1 MNIELKGRIVG
12 INDTIVV
19 SESFSKRE
27 FKVLTDETYP
37 NTFKVQVT
45 KDKCS
50 LLDKFKVNDEVN
62 VSCNL
67 NGKDWTNPTT
77 QIVSNFVS
85 LDAWRIEPITNEVKV
100 ENTILEDSKD
110 LPF

>member
-1 MNIELKGRIVG
+1 MNIEIKGRIVG
-12 INDTIVV
+12 INETIVV

-27 FKVLTDETYP
+27 FKVLTNETYP
-37 NTFKVQVT
+37 NTFKIQVT

-67 NGKDWTNPTT
+67 NGRDWTNPTT

-85 LDAWRIEPITNEVKV
+85 LDAWRIEPVTNEVKV
-100 ENTILEDSKD
+100 ENTILEDPKD

>member
-1 MNIELKGRIVG
+1 MNIELKGKIVG

-45 KDKCS
+45 KDKCA

-67 NGKDWTNPTT
+67 NGRDWTNPTT

>member
-1 MNIELKGRIVG
+1 MNIEIKGKIVG
-12 INDTIVV
+12 INETVQV
-19 SESFSKRE
+19 NETFSKRE
-27 FKVLTDETYP
+27 FKVTTADQFP
-37 NTFKVQVT
+37 NTYKIHVT

-67 NGKDWTNPTT
+67 NGRDWTNPTT
-77 QIVSNFVS
+77 QIISNFIS

-100 ENTILEDSKD
+100 ENTILEDPKD

>member
-1 MNIELKGRIVG
+1 MNIEIKGKIVG

-19 SESFSKRE
+19 SDNFSKRE

-67 NGKDWTNPTT
+67 NGRDWTNPTT

-100 ENTILEDSKD
+100 ENTILEDPKD

>member
-1 MNIELKGRIVG
+1 MNIEIKGRIVG

-19 SESFSKRE
+19 SDNFSKRE
-27 FKVLTDETYP
+27 FKVVTDETYP
-37 NTFKVQVT
+37 NTFKIQVT

-67 NGKDWTNPTT
+67 NGRDWTNPTT
-77 QIVSNFVS
+77 QIVSNFLT
-85 LDAWRIEPITNEVKV
+85 LDCWKIEQITNEVKV
-100 ENTILEDSKD
+100 ENTILEESKD

>member
-1 MNIELKGRIVG
+1 MNIEIKGRIVG
-12 INDTIVV
+12 INETIVV
-19 SESFSKRE
+19 SVNFSKRE
-27 FKVLTDETYP
+27 FKVLTNETYP

-67 NGKDWTNPTT
+67 NGRDWTNPTT

-85 LDAWRIEPITNEVKV
+85 LDAWRIEPVTNEVKV
-100 ENTILEDSKD
+100 ENTILEEPKD

>member
-1 MNIELKGRIVG
+1 MNIELKGKIVG
-12 INDTIVV
+12 INETIVV

-27 FKVLTDETYP
+27 FKVLTNETYP
-37 NTFKVQVT
+37 NTFKIQVT

-67 NGKDWTNPTT
+67 NGRDWTNPTT

-85 LDAWRIEPITNEVKV
+85 LDAWKIEPVTNDVKV
-100 ENTILEDSKD
+100 ENTILEDPKD

>member
-1 MNIELKGRIVG
+1 MNIEIKGKIVG

-27 FKVLTDETYP
+27 FKVVTDETYP
-37 NTFKVQVT
+37 NTYKVQVT
-45 KDKCS
+45 KDKCA

-77 QIVSNFVS
+77 QIISNFLT
-85 LDAWRIEPITNEVKV
+85 LDCWRIEQNVNEVKV
-100 ENTILEDSKD
+100 ENTILEEP
-110 LPF
+110 PF

>member
-1 MNIELKGRIVG
+1 MNIEIKGRIVG
-12 INDTIVV
+12 INETIVV
-19 SESFSKRE
+19 SENFSKRE
-27 FKVLTDETYP
+27 FKVVTDETYP

-45 KDKCS
+45 KDKCT

-67 NGKDWTNPTT
+67 NGRDWTNPTT

-85 LDAWRIEPITNEVKV
+85 LDAWRIEAITNEVKV
-100 ENTILEDSKD
+100 ENTILEEP
-110 LPF
+110 PF

>member
-1 MNIELKGRIVG
+1 MNIEIKGKIVG
-12 INDTIVV
+12 INETVVV
-19 SESFSKRE
+19 SENFSKRE
-27 FKVLTDETYP
+27 FKVLTNETYP

-67 NGKDWTNPTT
+67 NGREWTNPTT

-100 ENTILEDSKD
+100 ENTIIEEEKD

>member
-1 MNIELKGRIVG
+1 MNIELKGKIVG
-12 INDTIVV
+12 INETIVV
-19 SESFSKRE
+19 SDNFSKRE
-27 FKVLTDETYP
+27 FKVVTDETYP
-37 NTFKVQVT
+37 NTFKIQVT

-67 NGKDWTNPTT
+67 NGRDWTNPTT

-85 LDAWRIEPITNEVKV
+85 LDAWKIEQITNEVKV

>member
-1 MNIELKGRIVG
+1 MNIELKGKIVG
-12 INDTIVV
+12 INETIVV
-19 SESFSKRE
+19 SDNFSKRE

-37 NTFKVQVT
+37 NTFKIQVT

-67 NGKDWTNPTT
+67 NGRDWTNPTT

-85 LDAWRIEPITNEVKV
+85 LDAWRIESITNEVQV
-100 ENTILEDSKD
+100 ENTILEEP
-110 LPF
+110 PF

>member
-1 MNIELKGRIVG
+1 MNIELKGKIVG

-27 FKVLTDETYP
+27 FKVVTNETYP

-45 KDKCS
+45 KDKCA

-85 LDAWRIEPITNEVKV
+85 LDAWRIEPITNEVQI
-100 ENTILEDSKD
+100 ENTILEEP
-110 LPF
+110 PF

>member
-1 MNIELKGRIVG
+1 MNIEIKGKIVG

-37 NTFKVQVT
+37 NTFKIQVT

-67 NGKDWTNPTT
+67 NGRDWTNPTT

-85 LDAWRIEPITNEVKV
+85 LDAWRIEPVTNEVKV
-100 ENTILEDSKD
+100 ENTILEDPKD